1 MAMQQQT
8 PAVSMSTYTG
18 AVKITT
24 KREENLAKQQY
35 QQGMNP
41 GTYLS
46 ESDKAYRQKMN
57 PVGSFA
63 TEMIR
68 NRQGQFGSLPAGSEA
83 EAAATQAHRYSSRPN
98 RYLSTLQF
106 GWVKDKFLTLRGNKS
121 TSMRLNFLMYAVP
134 ITLGAAFGGI
144 HYLQQSF
151 AIYLKH
157 QALIDAYYIKTL
169 NEQSAEAQPV
179 EKLADQES
187 EVNQIDIPEK
197 EAKV

>member
-8 PAVSMSTYTG
+8 PAVSMSTHTG

-24 KREENLAKQQY
+24 RREENLAKQQY

-46 ESDKAYRQKMN
+46 ESDMAYRQKMN

-83 EAAATQAHRYSSRPN
+83 EAHTYSSRPT

-121 TSMRLNFLMYAVP
+121 TSTRLNFLMYAVP
-134 ITLGAAFGGI
+134 ITLGAVFGGI

-169 NEQSAEAQPV
+169 NEQSAEA
-179 EKLADQES
+179 
-187 EVNQIDIPEK
+187 
-197 EAKV
+197 